1 MTNYACFAVMGCFRG
16 ESLRFREEV
25 VMVTTPPEGGEEGEF
40 VHNVPRAVG
49 YTCSLSH
56 RVEAGS
62 TDRGVGRLPA
72 LVEGDNGIPF

>member
-1 MTNYACFAVMGCFRG
+1 
-16 ESLRFREEV
+16 
-25 VMVTTPPEGGEEGEF
+25 MVTAPPEGGEEGEF